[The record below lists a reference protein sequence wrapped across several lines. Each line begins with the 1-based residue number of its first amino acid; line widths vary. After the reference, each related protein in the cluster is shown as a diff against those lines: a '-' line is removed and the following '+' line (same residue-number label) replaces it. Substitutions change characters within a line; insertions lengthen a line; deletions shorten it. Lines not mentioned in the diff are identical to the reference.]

1 MILGIEDQHLVD
13 VVGGVEGELLPGLVA
28 RGDDLHDER
37 GGVQPDARGAW
48 SVQAAVGDAE
58 VLDGVAEIELAHRGL
73 ETGVARG
80 SAKDLREL
88 LGQSRMPVAWRRDH
102 VQDTLPYL
110 VEAIKTRD
118 PPTLLER
125 VQLEGVWVEYHR
137 GHSARIATVHRAM
150 LSVQTDASRK
160 RLTLIACILGSGIAL
175 LDGTAVNVAL
185 PSIQDALGGGLAAQQ
200 WVVNAYL
207 LTLGSL
213 ILIGGSLG
221 DLYGERRIFALGVGG
236 FGATSLLCALAPTI
250 EVLIAARALQGVAG
264 ALLVPSA
271 LAVIVATFD
280 EDERGPAIGS
290 WTAWGGIATVLG
302 PLAGGELLAIA
313 SWRWI
318 FLLNLPL
325 VIACVTL
332 ILVAIPA
339 TPRPAATAR
348 PRRIDVPGATLCAL
362 GLGGPVFAL
371 IEQPRL
377 GWSSPAVLIPLIAGV
392 ALLCMFVAYEWRAR
406 DPMLPLGLFRRRNF
420 SAGNVE
426 TFAMYAGL
434 AVLFFFLVLFLQ
446 QVGGYTPLQSGLAT
460 LPVTL
465 VMFALSRRFGALAD
479 KHGPRLF
486 MGLGPLVAAVGLLL
500 FQRVGTRIDYVT
512 DVLPGLLVFSLG
524 LSMTVAPLTAAV
536 LAGAERTQAGIAS
549 AVNNAVARVAGLIG
563 TAAVGA
569 AIATAFA
576 TSLDGNLAGV
586 RLGPAAQ
593 ATVREAKR
601 LPLGLPDVSGL
612 PPRQAHAVLSAAEA
626 ASLHSFHLGLAI
638 AAVLVALGGIAGAL
652 GVRNP
657 QRIVHASTCEGG
669 ALVGASP
676 EAV

>member
-1 MILGIEDQHLVD
+1 
-13 VVGGVEGELLPGLVA
+13 
-28 RGDDLHDER
+28 
-37 GGVQPDARGAW
+37 
-48 SVQAAVGDAE
+48 
-58 VLDGVAEIELAHRGL
+58 
-73 ETGVARG
+73 
-80 SAKDLREL
+80 
-88 LGQSRMPVAWRRDH
+88 
-102 VQDTLPYL
+102 
-110 VEAIKTRD
+110 
-118 PPTLLER
+118 
-125 VQLEGVWVEYHR
+125 
-137 GHSARIATVHRAM
+137 M
-150 LSVQTDASRK
+150 LSVSTDAARK
-160 RLTLIACILGSGIAL
+160 RWTLVACILGSGIAL

-185 PSIQDALGGGLAAQQ
+185 PSIQRALGGGLAAQQ

-221 DLYGERRIFALGVGG
+221 DLYGERRIFALGVSG
-236 FGATSLLCALAPTI
+236 FGATSLLCALSPTI

-271 LAVIVATFD
+271 LAVIVSTFD
-280 EDERGPAIGS
+280 EAERGPAIGS

-318 FLLNLPL
+318 FLLNLPFT
-325 VIACVTL
+325 IACVAL
-332 ILVAIPA
+332 ILVAIPRAERPVAAGDLRAGA
-339 TPRPAATAR
+339 TDAGESGGGRVVTGGAVVGGTGGGGAPVRPPGR
-348 PRRIDVPGATLCAL
+348 HIDLPGAALCAL

-377 GWSSPAVLIPLIAGV
+377 GWSSPGVLVPLIAGV
-392 ALLCMFVAYEWRAR
+392 ALLLGFVAYESRAR

-426 TFAMYAGL
+426 TLAMYAGL

-479 KHGPRLF
+479 RHGPRLF

-500 FQRVGTRIDYVT
+500 FQRVGTHVDYVA
-512 DVLPGLLVFSLG
+512 DVLPGLLLFSLG

-536 LAGAERTQAGIAS
+536 LAGAERSQAGIAS
-549 AVNNAVARVAGLIG
+549 AVNNAVARVAGLLG

-576 TSLDGNLAGV
+576 TSLDTNLAGV
-586 RLGPAAQ
+586 RLGPAAT
-593 ATVREAKR
+593 AAVREAKR
-601 LPLGLPDVSGL
+601 LPLGLPDVHGL

-657 QRIVHASTCEGG
+657 QRVVHAATCEGG

-676 EAV
+676 EAVAETV